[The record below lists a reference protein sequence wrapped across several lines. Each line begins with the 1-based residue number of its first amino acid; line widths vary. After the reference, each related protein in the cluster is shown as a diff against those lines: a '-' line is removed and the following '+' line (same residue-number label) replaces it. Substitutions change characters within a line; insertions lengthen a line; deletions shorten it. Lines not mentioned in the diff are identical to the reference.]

1 MSLRV
6 AVVTDA
12 VSSRFIFPVWH
23 RYYRSQFGAE
33 NLFVVTYAGCG
44 MAFRDVRLG
53 GLIELPSG
61 YEDNMRVAAI
71 TPLVTSLLAC
81 YDVVIRVDADEF
93 LVVDPRV
100 APSLAAF
107 VEAMDAPYMTARGFD
122 VIQMPDEKPL
132 ALDAR
137 EAILRERAVAYPNT
151 ALSKTCIVRTPVR
164 WAAGFHSASV
174 YPRFGALFMLHMKR
188 LDIGWQM
195 AWFREMSDNI
205 RANPKVA
212 QMFKDYYE
220 PDLGRITDYH
230 RGVSARPRVGGIDA
244 WYRNGLMK
252 EFVEGVRFVPED
264 RIYHVAFGHEDV
276 LCEIIPEW
284 RALL

>member
-1 MSLRV
+1 MGLRV
-6 AVVTDA
+6 GVVTDA
-12 VSSRFIFPVWH
+12 VSSRFVFPVWH
-23 RYYRSQFGAE
+23 RYYAAQFGAE

-44 MAFRDVRLG
+44 AGFRDLRLG
-53 GLIELPSG
+53 GLIELPVG
-61 YEDNMRVAAI
+61 YEDHTRLAAI

-107 VEAMDAPYMTARGFD
+107 VEAMEQPYLTARGFD
-122 VIQMPDEKPL
+122 VIQLPGEP
-132 ALDAR
+132 ALPEVAAG
-137 EAILRERAVAYPNT
+137 AILQHRAAAYPNT
-151 ALSKTCIVRTPVR
+151 ALNKTAIVRTPVA

-174 YPRFGALFMLHMKR
+174 FPRFGALFMLHMKR

-195 AWFREMSDNI
+195 AWFREMTDNI
-205 RANPKVA
+205 AGNPKVE
-212 QMFKDYYE
+212 QMFKDYYA
-220 PDLGRITDYH
+220 PDLARITAYH
-230 RGVSARPRVGGIDA
+230 RDVAVRPHVGGIDA
-244 WYRNGLMK
+244 WYRNGLMR
-252 EFVEGVRFVPED
+252 EFVENIRFTPGD
-264 RIYHVAFGHEDV
+264 GIYHSTYGHENV